1 LLGANAGYVGHE
13 DGGILSEFVIDNPNS
28 VILFDEIEKCDP
40 KILDLLLHLLDE
52 GYISDSFNRRIDF
65 SKCIIVMTTNIG
77 HKEATKNTMGFM
89 SENNEQDSYKES
101 LSKYLR
107 PELIARIQNTLIFNT
122 LNDEIMA
129 NIVGVEIKKIK
140 NRLSDKGI
148 NLSVP
153 KAIQKFLVEE
163 IKAKK
168 LNARNIKALVV
179 KLIQF
184 PLASFMMDEE
194 KNKKLSL
201 KIVDKTIKVY

>member
-1 LLGANAGYVGHE
+1 
-13 DGGILSEFVIDNPNS
+13 
-28 VILFDEIEKCDP
+28 
-40 KILDLLLHLLDE
+40 
-52 GYISDSFNRRIDF
+52 
-65 SKCIIVMTTNIG
+65 MTTNIG
-77 HKEATKNTMGFM
+77 HKEATKNTMGVM

-153 KAIQKFLVEE
+153 KTIQKFLVQE

-184 PLASFMMDEE
+184 PLASFIMDGE

-201 KIVDKTIKVY
+201 KVVDKTIKVY

>member
-1 LLGANAGYVGHE
+1 
-13 DGGILSEFVIDNPNS
+13 
-28 VILFDEIEKCDP
+28 
-40 KILDLLLHLLDE
+40 
-52 GYISDSFNRRIDF
+52 
-65 SKCIIVMTTNIG
+65 MTTNIG

-184 PLASFMMDEE
+184 PLASFIMDEE

-201 KIVDKTIKVY
+201 KVVDKTIKVY

>member
-1 LLGANAGYVGHE
+1 
-13 DGGILSEFVIDNPNS
+13 
-28 VILFDEIEKCDP
+28 
-40 KILDLLLHLLDE
+40 
-52 GYISDSFNRRIDF
+52 
-65 SKCIIVMTTNIG
+65 
-77 HKEATKNTMGFM
+77 
-89 SENNEQDSYKES
+89 
-101 LSKYLR
+101 
-107 PELIARIQNTLIFNT
+107 
-122 LNDEIMA
+122 MA